1 MAVRSTGR
9 CAICARRLL
18 CLALVTLL
26 QQPLQAA
33 EAPVA
38 DSQLI
43 PPAAEAPYQV
53 NRETEQQVRW
63 LDPAIFTQISP
74 LNVPEVAVKLPA
86 DQEE

>member
-1 MAVRSTGR
+1 MAARSTGR
-9 CAICARRLL
+9 CAISARRLL
-18 CLALVTLL
+18 CLAAVTLL
-26 QQPLQAA
+26 LQPLQAA
-33 EAPVA
+33 EAPMA
-38 DSQLI
+38 ETLLI

-53 NRETEQQVRW
+53 SRETEQQVRW